1 MPHFAYCDCT
11 EIYPCR
17 NHKTTSGF
25 GTVRK
30 KMLQEFQKN
39 CNFPFFGTIEKENA
53 SRVPKKPQFPIFW
66 DYRERNCFESSQ
78 KPQFSTLFGTMRTK
92 LVRKVPI
99 PRFVTYPARICP
111 ADSCKSCHPAVMQWF
126 VTYPARICPADS
138 CKSCHPLVATFCA
151 RVLHI
156 LNYHVNITDFECQR
170 SSLHKVRRNVEQ
182 PQTQQI

>member
-39 CNFPFFGTIEKENA
+39 CNFPFFGTIEKEIA

-111 ADSCKSCHPAVMQWF
+111 ADSCKSCHP
-126 VTYPARICPADS
+126 
-138 CKSCHPLVATFCA
+138 LVATFCA

-170 SSLHKVRRNVEQ
+170 SSLHKVRHNVEQ
-182 PQTQQI
+182 PQTQ